1 MRNTDVTSIPNLMG
15 NFPSVVWEMPSHC
28 GMGTMERTRMKRG
41 LVGAEK
47 SASRDCLLL
56 LLFDEGKSLRER
68 IY

>member
-1 MRNTDVTSIPNLMG
+1 
-15 NFPSVVWEMPSHC
+15 
-28 GMGTMERTRMKRG
+28 MERTRMKRG

-47 SASRDCLLL
+47 SASRDCFLL